1 MNSRLASFLSPSIQT
16 TKIAIEITLII
27 DKSTIML
34 NTFQV
39 PRMKTPAAK
48 NARIPASNMKG
59 CQLS

>member
-1 MNSRLASFLSPSIQT
+1 MNIRLASYSSPNIQT
-16 TKIAIEITLII
+16 TKIAMEITMVI

-34 NTFQV
+34 STFQV

-48 NARIPASNMKG
+48 NARMPASKMKG